1 MDRRFILTNL
11 SFGAPKP
18 SSPPTILV
26 TKKALRI
33 DVIKDQGSP
42 IKEYQ
47 VSGTRLTDNIV
58 ISFEGNSRSFKI
70 CDTEDGEYSD
80 RLTLTHL
87 NGTVGK
93 TTIYVKLASTNTVG
107 TSNAK
112 IIHSSRDAA
121 NVTLS
126 LTGHVHEIAAEDPY
140 ITLSPTSYTF
150 EEELGGTI
158 VPYQYT
164 VIGENLTGDIDIEV
178 AGTDNIQISMQK
190 SLGYSNNLTLRH
202 DGGSVNELIY
212 VKVSDTQLPGDTA
225 TITHSS
231 AGCAPQIF
239 TAIWAPC
246 YILITEDL
254 TAFQTDQGTPSTA
267 QTYRLRGIGLTND
280 ITITA
285 PTGFELSTDEVSY
298 TNPITVNNAYNN
310 NIYVRLTGET
320 AGNYSGNISHVS
332 AGATTQ
338 DVSVT
343 GSVGQTVQIIGPVFT
358 PEAGIY
364 DEPQNVTLS
373 TTTVPSGGTIYY
385 TTDGSDPTINSTRYT
400 IPIMVSETTT
410 IKVFAH
416 VDGCNDSP
424 ISTAVYIIGDITE
437 DVFAWN
443 VEDVAAWNNTDAIKI
458 NNILVGE

>member
-1 MDRRFILTNL
+1 
-11 SFGAPKP
+11 
-18 SSPPTILV
+18 
-26 TKKALRI
+26 
-33 DVIKDQGSP
+33 
-42 IKEYQ
+42 
-47 VSGTRLTDNIV
+47 
-58 ISFEGNSRSFKI
+58 
-70 CDTEDGEYSD
+70 
-80 RLTLTHL
+80 
-87 NGTVGK
+87 
-93 TTIYVKLASTNTVG
+93 
-107 TSNAK
+107 
-112 IIHSSRDAA
+112 
-121 NVTLS
+121 
-126 LTGHVHEIAAEDPY
+126 
-140 ITLSPTSYTF
+140 
-150 EEELGGTI
+150 
-158 VPYQYT
+158 
-164 VIGENLTGDIDIEV
+164 
-178 AGTDNIQISMQK
+178 MQK